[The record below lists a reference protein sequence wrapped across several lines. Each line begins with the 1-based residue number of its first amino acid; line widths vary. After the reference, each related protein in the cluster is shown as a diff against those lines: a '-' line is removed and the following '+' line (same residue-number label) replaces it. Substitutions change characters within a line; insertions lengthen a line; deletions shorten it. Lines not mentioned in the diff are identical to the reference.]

1 MHVINLIIEK
11 KVMYQLSDHSTLKPD
26 RLIFFSYLRRDF
38 KIFTSVSQQYIINK
52 IKNMVYMYIVSSM
65 YNRIIQI

>member
-26 RLIFFSYLRRDF
+26 RLIFFSYLRRGLS
-38 KIFTSVSQQYIINK
+38 KYL
-52 IKNMVYMYIVSSM
+52 
-65 YNRIIQI
+65 RL